1 MFLYFHVGHYVGIFF
16 FKFVLIKL
24 KNLAVKLEP
33 IDSIAG
39 ITVED
44 FKKNYLKKS
53 QPVILK
59 DFISK
64 DSACWSKWSYDYF
77 KEIAGEERIDVYGRE
92 QDSQDRAASAPVAKM
107 TLAEYL
113 DLIQKE
119 PTELRLFLFN
129 LMKIRPELKKD
140 VIYNDVTGGKVLQW
154 LPYMFFGGEGSATR
168 NHFDIDMSH
177 VFISQFQGSKRI
189 WLFPNS
195 ESDLLYK
202 LPYNFHGIANPK
214 LSSVEEF
221 PALNYLHGYEAIIN
235 PGDTLYMPA
244 GWWHYIQYETE
255 GYSIS
260 VRALPSSLSEKIKGA
275 RNLFITRYFDDTMR
289 KLFKEKW
296 FEYKID
302 MAKKRAEK
310 ALKKYQ

>member
-1 MFLYFHVGHYVGIFF
+1 M
-16 FKFVLIKL
+16 KL
-24 KNLAVKLEP
+24 KPVN
-33 IDSIAG
+33 SISGVAPQ
-39 ITVED
+39 D
-44 FKKNYLKKS
+44 FLRDYFKPG
-53 QPVILK
+53 QPVIIK

-64 DSACWSKWSYDYF
+64 DSPCWGKWSYDYF
-77 KEIAGEERIDVYGRE
+77 KEIAGDEKVDIYGRE
-92 QDSQDRAASAPVAKM
+92 EESQNHAASPPVGTM
-107 TLAEYL
+107 SFGEYL
-113 DLIQKE
+113 DKISAE

-129 LMKIRPELKKD
+129 LLKIRPELKND

-177 VFISQFQGSKRI
+177 VFISQFQGAKRI

-195 ESDLLYK
+195 QSNLMYK
-202 LPYNFHGIANPK
+202 LPYNFHSIANLKTSSEKDYPGLK
-214 LSSVEEF
+214 L
-221 PALNYLHGYEAIIN
+221 LDGYEAVIR

-275 RNLFITRYFDDTMR
+275 RNLFVTRYFDDAMR
-289 KLFKEKW
+289 KVFKNKW
-296 FEYKID
+296 LDYKIKT
-302 MAKKRAEK
+302 AKKRADK
-310 ALKKYQ
+310 AMRKS